1 MGELPRDVNRKSIA
15 PLSLRSGLE
24 GDRTHGADL
33 HAGPARLARR
43 DCLLVHP
50 IEADHGVKTSLGEI
64 HLGPAFPCSANTNT
78 SPAQNAAVGVVP
90 NEGMIF
96 HNGGFFEI
104 LIKALWFQ
112 AHAKEFGHVLKRAL
126 LVCGTVSA
134 IHIMDREE
142 KPKGAPLQASDT
154 GGVGLDDHWTS
165 NLDGAGGNRF
175 SIDFNETQSA
185 GGVRMLHALKIAE
198 VRDINAV
205 TQAGLKQEG
214 SLLDFNLLVIHDDL
228 YHRGLCLVLLSRAF
242 NHRGQVRRGD
252 PSDRTVLCRA
262 GNHAFPAFDAQALV
276 HCLLAISCGENRFHG
291 TASDAGVTAAGA
303 LLKVNIIGGQGPAH
317 S

>member
-1 MGELPRDVNRKSIA
+1 
-15 PLSLRSGLE
+15 
-24 GDRTHGADL
+24 
-33 HAGPARLARR
+33 
-43 DCLLVHP
+43 
-50 IEADHGVKTSLGEI
+50 
-64 HLGPAFPCSANTNT
+64 
-78 SPAQNAAVGVVP
+78 
-90 NEGMIF
+90 MIL
-96 HNGGFFEI
+96 HNGGFFGI
-104 LIKALWFQ
+104 LLKALWFQ
-112 AHAKEFGHVLKRAL
+112 AHAKESGHVLKRAL

-142 KPKGAPLQASDT
+142 QAKGAPLKASDA
-154 GGVGLDDHWTS
+154 GRVGLDDHRS
-165 NLDGAGGNRF
+165 SDLDGAGGNGF

-185 GGVRMLHALKIAE
+185 RGLRMLHAFEIAE

-214 SLLDFNLLVIHDDL
+214 SLLDFNLLVIYDDL

-252 PSDRTVLCRA
+252 PSDGMVLCRA

-276 HCLLAISCGENRFHG
+276 HRLLAISCGEDRFHG